1 MKGYR
6 REKNTQAILAT
17 DYSALML
24 HRKGLEE
31 KNQLKNKVN
40 TLENEASCPLF
51 RMQFFSQISNCQNR
65 EK

>member
-40 TLENEASCPLF
+40 TLENEIQDLKN
-51 RMQFFSQISNCQNR
+51 IVNR
-65 EK
+65 LLKERSA

>member
-31 KNQLKNKVN
+31 KNQLKNKVS
-40 TLENEASCPLF
+40 TLENEIQDLKNIVNQLLKERSA
-51 RMQFFSQISNCQNR
+51 
-65 EK
+65 

>member
-1 MKGYR
+1 MKGYQ

-31 KNQLKNKVN
+31 KNKMKGRVD
-40 TLENEASCPLF
+40 TLESEIKELKKLVNVLLKERSA
-51 RMQFFSQISNCQNR
+51 
-65 EK
+65 

>member
-31 KNQLKNKVN
+31 KNRMKTQIDH
-40 TLENEASCPLF
+40 LENEIQDLKT
-51 RMQFFSQISNCQNR
+51 IVNR
-65 EK
+65 LLKERSA

>member
-17 DYSALML
+17 DRSALML

-31 KNQLKNKVN
+31 KNQMKTKIDH
-40 TLENEASCPLF
+40 LENEIQDLKNIVNQLLKERSA
-51 RMQFFSQISNCQNR
+51 
-65 EK
+65 

>member
-40 TLENEASCPLF
+40 TLENEIQDLKNIVNQLLKERSA
-51 RMQFFSQISNCQNR
+51 
-65 EK
+65 

>member
-40 TLENEASCPLF
+40 TLENEVQDLKN
-51 RMQFFSQISNCQNR
+51 IVNR
-65 EK
+65 LLKERSA

>member
-1 MKGYR
+1 MKGYQ

-31 KNQLKNKVN
+31 KNKMKNKIEHLEDEIQELKTIVN
-40 TLENEASCPLF
+40 FLLKERSA
-51 RMQFFSQISNCQNR
+51 
-65 EK
+65 